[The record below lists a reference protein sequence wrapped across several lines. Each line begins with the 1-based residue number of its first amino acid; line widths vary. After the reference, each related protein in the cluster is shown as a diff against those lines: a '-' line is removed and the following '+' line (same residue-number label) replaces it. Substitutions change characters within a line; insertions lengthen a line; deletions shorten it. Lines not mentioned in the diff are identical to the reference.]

1 MTLTVPALNE
11 YDQWHLAE
19 LLNQLER
26 KTNRNAL
33 RCTYYEAKYSLRDLN
48 IAIPPKFRN
57 FDAVLGWPAKA
68 VDVLS
73 KRCNL
78 DGFVV
83 PGIQDAADNLGI
95 NDVWNDNR
103 MTMEAN
109 MAHSSA
115 MIHACAF
122 ICTILGDTSQG
133 EPPVLMLVKSALDAT
148 GIWDERLRSLRSALS
163 IVERDKDNQPTYM
176 VMYFPDRVVIMQ
188 RSYGYG
194 TDWQV
199 EERPHNLGRV
209 PVEPLI
215 FNPTPMRPFGSSRI
229 SRAVMSLTDSALRTV
244 VRAEISAEFYTA
256 PQRWALNLP
265 SDAFADGGWS
275 AILGRILA
283 IEPPGLD
290 DDADPS
296 FQPQIGQ
303 FPQMTM
309 QPHTEQLRMWA
320 TMFSGETAIPVGSL
334 GIIQDNPS
342 SAEAIYAAK
351 EELVIEAENAN
362 RVFSL
367 GWVRSMQNALM
378 LRDGLTELPAEW
390 RNMKAV
396 WRDPSTPSKASA
408 ADAMAKTVAVLP
420 WVAESDVVLEK
431 MGWDRTD
438 IERAKA
444 DRRRSTVG
452 QAVTALRAVRATGGA
467 GTTG

>member
-1 MTLTVPALNE
+1 MIIVPGLDE
-11 YDQWHLAE
+11 YDQYNLNQ
-19 LLNQLER
+19 LLEQLER
-26 KTNRNAL
+26 KARRNAL
-33 RCTYYEAKYSLRDLN
+33 RNQYYEAKYSLRDLN

-73 KRCNL
+73 KRCNI

-83 PGIQDAADNLGI
+83 PGIQDAAENLGI
-95 NDVWNDNR
+95 NDVWQDNR
-103 MTMEAN
+103 LTMEST

-115 MIHACAF
+115 MIHSCSF
-122 ICTILGDTSQG
+122 LCTVLGDTTIG

-148 GIWDERLRSLRSALS
+148 GIWDERLRALRSALS
-163 IVERDKDNQPTYM
+163 VIDRDMDGHPTSV
-176 VMYFPDRVVIMQ
+176 VMYYPDRAVMMQ
-188 RSYGYG
+188 R
-194 TDWQV
+194 DWANSTNWQIN
-199 EERPHNLGRV
+199 EIQHDLGRV

-265 SDAFADGGWS
+265 TEAFADGGWS

-296 FQPQIGQ
+296 FQPQLGQ
-303 FPQMTM
+303 FPQMSM

-334 GIIQDNPS
+334 GIVQDNPS

-351 EELVIEAENAN
+351 EELVIEAESAN

-420 WVAESDVVLEK
+420 WVAESEVVLEK

-452 QAVTALRAVRATGGA
+452 QAVTALRAARVA
-467 GTTG
+467 GVQSPGV

>member
-1 MTLTVPALNE
+1 MITVPALDE
-11 YDQWHLAE
+11 YDQFALNE
-19 LLNQLER
+19 LVTQLDH
-26 KTNRNAL
+26 KTNRNRL
-33 RCTYYEAKYSLRDLN
+33 RVTYYEAKYVLRDLN
-48 IAIPPKFRN
+48 IAVPPRFRN
-57 FDAVLGWPAKA
+57 FDSVLGWPAKA

-73 KRCNL
+73 KRCNI

-83 PGIQDAADNLGI
+83 PGQPNAADELGI
-95 NDVWNDNR
+95 NEVWGDNR
-103 MTMEAN
+103 MVVEAS

-115 MIHACAF
+115 MIHSCSF
-122 ICTILGDTSQG
+122 VCTILGDTDAG

-148 GIWDERLRSLRSALS
+148 GMWDERLRGLRSALS
-163 IVERDKDNQPTYM
+163 IVDRDTNGEPTYM
-176 VMYFPDRVVIMQ
+176 VMYFPDRVVLMQ
-188 RSYGYG
+188 RDIGYG
-194 TDWQV
+194 TNWQV
-199 EERPHNLGRV
+199 EQREHNLGRV

-215 FNPTPMRPFGSSRI
+215 YNPTPTRPFGCSRI
-229 SRAVMSLTDSALRTV
+229 SRPVMSLTDSALRTV

-256 PQRWALNLP
+256 PQRYALNLP
-265 SDAFADGGWS
+265 AEAFQDGGWS
-275 AILGRILA
+275 AVLGRILA
-283 IEPPGLD
+283 VEPPGID
-290 DDADPS
+290 DDSDPA
-296 FQPQIGQ
+296 FQPQVGQ

-320 TMFSGETAIPVGSL
+320 TAFSGETSIPVSSL
-334 GIIQDNPS
+334 GIVQDNPS

-351 EELVIEAENAN
+351 EELVIEAECAN
-362 RVFSL
+362 RVFGL

-378 LRDGLTELPAEW
+378 LRDGLTEMPAEW
-390 RNMKAV
+390 RNMAAV

-452 QAVTALRAVRATGGA
+452 QAVNALRTRQQTDATSP
-467 GTTG
+467 TG